1 MTADDEL
8 RALRASQRADILSEA
23 AALIGGD
30 RARDYGD
37 AVATHKAVA
46 DMFNAAKGAEIL
58 TGSDVVLI
66 MRLLKIRRSVTTPTH
81 RDSYVDE
88 CGYAAIGYDVA
99 VSEAT

>member
-1 MTADDEL
+1 
-8 RALRASQRADILSEA
+8 
-23 AALIGGD
+23 
-30 RARDYGD
+30 
-37 AVATHKAVA
+37 
-46 DMFNAAKGAEIL
+46 MFNAAKGATIL